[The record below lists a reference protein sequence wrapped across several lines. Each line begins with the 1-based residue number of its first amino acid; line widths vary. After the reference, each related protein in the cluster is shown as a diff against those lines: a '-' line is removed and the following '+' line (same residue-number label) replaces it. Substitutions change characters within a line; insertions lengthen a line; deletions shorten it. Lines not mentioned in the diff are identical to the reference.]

1 MIQLQFL
8 NKVLDTADIS
18 PITINNLNSDFF
30 SDYKDEFNFIVEHY
44 NKYGNVPD
52 KTTFL
57 SKFPSFDVIEVNE
70 SENYLISA
78 LYEDKNRRDIA
89 KTFNRVRDLLN
100 NGKTEE
106 ATNLFIYASENISQG
121 RHFNSVDIIAD
132 TSRYDDYVD
141 RGENYNKYYIS
152 TGFKELDN
160 IIGGWDREEELAT
173 IVARSGVGKTWVMLK
188 IAVAA
193 AQQGLTVGIYSGEM
207 SEKKVG
213 YRIDTLISH
222 ISNGAIIHGNQ
233 NVQLEYKK
241 YIDSLKD
248 KISGKIKVLSPTMID
263 GSVGVNALR
272 AFIEKDKLDILCV
285 DQHSL
290 LDDDRKGRTPV
301 EKASNISKD
310 LKNLQVMKKIPII
323 AVSQQNRN
331 STDSGLDVSLI
342 AQSDRI
348 GQDSTVVIFVE
359 KKDMVMTL
367 HLAKSRDSVSEGK
380 LQYAVD
386 LNKGIFEFIPTETS
400 VSDAEEVNNLRGQYD
415 EDTDEEEN
423 NF

>member
-57 SKFPSFDVIEVNE
+57 NKFPTFDVIEVNE
-70 SENYLISA
+70 SERYLISA

-106 ATNLFIYASENISQG
+106 ATNLFLQASENISQG

-160 IIGGWDREEELAT
+160 IMGGWDREEELAT

-207 SEKKVG
+207 SEKKIG

-222 ISNGAIIHGNQ
+222 ISNGAIMHGNQ

-248 KISGKIKVLSPTMID
+248 RVSGKIKVLSPTMID
-263 GSVGVNALR
+263 GSAGVNALR

-348 GQDSTVVIFVE
+348 GQDSTVVIFIE

-367 HLAKSRDSVSEGK
+367 YLAKSRDSVSEGK

-400 VSDAEEVNNLRGQYD
+400 VKDAEEVNSLREQYE
-415 EDTDEEEN
+415 EDTYEEEN

>member
-263 GSVGVNALR
+263 GSAGVNALR

-400 VSDAEEVNNLRGQYD
+400 VSGAEEVNNLRGQYD

>member
-57 SKFPSFDVIEVNE
+57 NKFPSFDVISVNE
-70 SENYLISA
+70 SERYLVSA

-100 NGKTEE
+100 DGKTEE
-106 ATNLFIYASENISQG
+106 ATNLFLHASENISQW

-160 IIGGWDREEELAT
+160 IMGGWDREEELAT

-207 SEKKVG
+207 SEKKIG

-222 ISNGAIIHGNQ
+222 ISNGAIMHGNQ

-248 KISGKIKVLSPTMID
+248 RVSGKIKVLSPTMID
-263 GSVGVNALR
+263 GSAGVNALR

-348 GQDSTVVIFVE
+348 GQDSTVVIFIE

-367 HLAKSRDSVSEGK
+367 YLAKSRDSVSEGK

-400 VSDAEEVNNLRGQYD
+400 VKDAEEVNSLREQYE
-415 EDTDEEEN
+415 EDTYEEEN

>member
-57 SKFPSFDVIEVNE
+57 NKFPSFDVISVNE
-70 SENYLISA
+70 SERYLVSA

-100 NGKTEE
+100 DGKTEE
-106 ATNLFIYASENISQG
+106 ATNLFLHASENISQG

-160 IIGGWDREEELAT
+160 IMGGWDREEELAT

-207 SEKKVG
+207 SEKKIG

-222 ISNGAIIHGNQ
+222 ISNGAIMHGNQ

-248 KISGKIKVLSPTMID
+248 RVSGKIKVLSPTMID
-263 GSVGVNALR
+263 GSAGVNALR

-348 GQDSTVVIFVE
+348 GQDSTVVIFIE

-367 HLAKSRDSVSEGK
+367 YLAKSRDSVSEGK

-400 VSDAEEVNNLRGQYD
+400 VKDAEEVNSLREQYE
-415 EDTDEEEN
+415 EDTYEEEN

>member
-263 GSVGVNALR
+263 GSAGVNALR